1 MTEDVEEEPSD
12 ELVVLSAGAVAGF
25 GLPLVSYWLAA
36 PGQPLGVLA
45 LFGCLIVG
53 GCLTVLPGLHRW
65 LGMGLLLGGA
75 GLAVAFMAWLSASG
89 LELS

>member
-12 ELVVLSAGAVAGF
+12 ELVILSFGAIAGF
-25 GLPLVSYWLAA
+25 GIPVVAYWLAA

-53 GCLTVLPGLHRW
+53 ACLLVLPGLRRW
-65 LGMGLLLGGA
+65 LGLGLLVGGA
-75 GLAVAFMAWLSASG
+75 GLVVAFMVWLSASG